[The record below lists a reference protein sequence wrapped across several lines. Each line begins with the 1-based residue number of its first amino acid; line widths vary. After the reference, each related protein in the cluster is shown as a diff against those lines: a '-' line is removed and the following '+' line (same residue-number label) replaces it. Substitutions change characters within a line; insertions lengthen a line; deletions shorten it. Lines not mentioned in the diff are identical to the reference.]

1 MESKIENIY
10 DIIILGGGIAGL
22 YSAYKLSKRSPTT
35 KILLLEKEN
44 VLGGRVKT
52 YKDKLMQ
59 VEAGAG
65 RFHSGHKLYIA
76 LLKELGLAGNMFKLG
91 KDNIFY
97 DVRTKM
103 PIENP
108 NVPLIKRLIEN
119 FDKVPVENMRMMT
132 VLEYATRILS
142 PEEISVLKETF
153 GYYTELVTM
162 NAHDCL
168 SFLKDHLSVDHTFYV
183 LKGGMNQVIDKL
195 EESLLKNRGVKILL
209 KHSVSDIHLSEGG
222 DGNYVVSCH
231 RRKLVFVGKKII
243 SALPKQVLEKIPYF
257 KPIHNVLKHSI
268 YCGPLCR
275 IYSAFPKGKDG
286 RVWFDD
292 LNKFTTNNNLRIV
305 IPIRDGVI
313 MTSYTDNKYAKFWKN
328 LYEKGG
334 VEAMNRELLRLME
347 ESTGIKNIPQPIET
361 NIFYWDCGV
370 GYWTV
375 GTDSKEISE
384 KIIQPLTGDNIFICG
399 EHFSEKNQ
407 QWIEGALDTS
417 ERVMLKI

>member
-1 MESKIENIY
+1 MENKIENIY

-22 YSAYKLSKRSPTT
+22 YSAYRLSKRSPTS
-35 KILLLEKEN
+35 KILILEKEN

-65 RFHSGHKLYIA
+65 RFHSGHTLYIA
-76 LLKELGLAGNMFKLG
+76 LLKELGLAGNMMKIG

-97 DVRTKM
+97 DVRTKI
-103 PIENP
+103 PIDNP
-108 NVPLIKRLIEN
+108 NAPLIKRLIAN
-119 FDKVPVENMRMMT
+119 FDKVPPETMRTMT
-132 VLEYATRILS
+132 VLDYATHILTQ
-142 PEEISVLKETF
+142 EEIMVLKETF

-168 SFLKDHLSVDHTFYV
+168 SLLKDHLYGDHTFYV

-195 EESLLKNRGVKILL
+195 EEILLKNRGINILL
-209 KHSVSDIHLSEGG
+209 KHSVADIRILEGG
-222 DGNYVVSCH
+222 NYTVSCH
-231 RRKLVFVGKKII
+231 RRKLVCVGKKVI
-243 SALPKQVLEKIPYF
+243 SALPKQVLEKIPFF

-268 YCGPLCR
+268 FCGPLCR
-275 IYSAFPKGKDG
+275 IYSAFPVGDDG
-286 RVWFDD
+286 ESWFAG

-305 IPIRDGVI
+305 IPIRGGVI

-328 LYEKGG
+328 LYENGG
-334 VEAMNRELLRLME
+334 VEATNKELLRLME
-347 ESTGIKNIPQPIET
+347 ESTGIKNIPKPIET

-375 GTDSKEISE
+375 GTDSKEISD
-384 KIIQPLTGDNIFICG
+384 KIIQPMAGDNVFICG
-399 EHFSEKNQ
+399 DHFSEKNQ